1 LTTHLL
7 KARNSLM
14 FAPDADIS
22 PYDPPL
28 ETAEDDSVP
37 KIVNYA
43 NTRLIELEHNVGD
56 SRASSAPPS
65 PTRSR
70 VDAAITGTPCKRSL
84 SSYSILSI
92 HS

>member
-1 LTTHLL
+1 
-7 KARNSLM
+7 M

-22 PYDPPL
+22 PYDLPP
-28 ETAEDDSVP
+28 ETAEDDGVP

-43 NTRLIELEHNVGD
+43 NTRLIELEHNVAD

-70 VDAAITGTPCKRSL
+70 VDAAITGTPCKCSL
-84 SSYSILSI
+84 SLYLYTIPNSRLRSSQLAK
-92 HS
+92 

>member
-1 LTTHLL
+1 MLTTPLL

-28 ETAEDDSVP
+28 DTSENDSVP

-43 NTRLIELEHNVGD
+43 STRLIELEHNAGD

-70 VDAAITGTPCKRSL
+70 VNAAISGTPCERS
-84 SSYSILSI
+84 SSLYPL
-92 HS
+92 HF

>member
-1 LTTHLL
+1 
-7 KARNSLM
+7 M

-22 PYDPPL
+22 PYDPPP
-28 ETAEDDSVP
+28 ETAEDDTVL
-37 KIVNYA
+37 KVVNYA
-43 NTRLIELEHNVGD
+43 STRLIEFEHNVGD

-70 VDAAITGTPCKRSL
+70 VDAAITGTPCERSL
-84 SSYSILSI
+84 SHYSI

>member
-1 LTTHLL
+1 
-7 KARNSLM
+7 M

-22 PYDPPL
+22 PYDPPP
-28 ETAEDDSVP
+28 EIAEDDSIP
-37 KIVNYA
+37 KVVNYA

-84 SSYSILSI
+84 PLFNTFYTFLTAA
-92 HS
+92 

>member
-1 LTTHLL
+1 
-7 KARNSLM
+7 M

-22 PYDPPL
+22 PYDPPP
-28 ETAEDDSVP
+28 ETAEDDSVS

-43 NTRLIELEHNVGD
+43 STRLIELEHNIGD

-70 VDAAITGTPCKRSL
+70 VDAAITGTPCKCSV
-84 SSYSILSI
+84 SPYSIDS
-92 HS
+92 

>member
-1 LTTHLL
+1 
-7 KARNSLM
+7 M

-22 PYDPPL
+22 PYDPP
-28 ETAEDDSVP
+28 EIAEDDSVP

-43 NTRLIELEHNVGD
+43 NTRLIDDAGD

-70 VDAAITGTPCKRSL
+70 IDAAITGTPCESSL
-84 SSYSILSI
+84 SSLYPI
-92 HS
+92 HF

>member
-1 LTTHLL
+1 MTTLSL

-22 PYDPPL
+22 PYDPPP
-28 ETAEDDSVP
+28 EAADDDDSVP

-43 NTRLIELEHNVGD
+43 STRLIELEHNVGD

-70 VDAAITGTPCKRSL
+70 VDAAIIGTLCKPSQ
-84 SSYSILSI
+84 SPNSIYS
-92 HS
+92 